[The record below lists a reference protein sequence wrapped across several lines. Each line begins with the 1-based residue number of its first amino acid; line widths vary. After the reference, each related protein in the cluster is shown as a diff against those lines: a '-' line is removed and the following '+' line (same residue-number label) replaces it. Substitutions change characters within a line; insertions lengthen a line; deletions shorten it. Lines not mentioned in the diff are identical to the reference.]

1 MLPLLYGLLAI
12 ALRSSDFTAT
22 TGWITLGVALIVLE
36 TGRRFQSRWLGWLAL
51 AGCSLGWY
59 ELVLYQLAQAEGG
72 DPGDGLVVL
81 AGVAVLLMGVYRL
94 SERWLRQRLRYPQLE
109 LVAAAHL
116 HWAIAS
122 LLLLLTLPSVIASS
136 LRLVLLALG
145 VAALATLYPLWQG
158 RTAQSEA
165 WLYTGLGQALG
176 LLVYV
181 RLLLPAL
188 SVLDDWAGA
197 IAGVIAVGLY
207 TLPWRRWGWPLR
219 PWRRSAMV
227 LPILVTTVGG
237 LWLNLLNFWAAAGFY
252 GWLSWR
258 RQQIRLSYLSLGLID
273 WAIARWLF
281 DRSIGEGLYYLLLL
295 GGLLLYIAQVDPYLS
310 LPAHKSQRHWLRVVG
325 LGIILLYSLLAE
337 PWSGLPVAIFSL
349 GALLLGLGL
358 RIRAFLYTGT
368 VIFVLNALNQLVLLN
383 GEYPLIKWILGLVAG
398 IALISIAA
406 DFERRREQ
414 WINLAQ
420 DWRGSLAR
428 WQ

>member
-1 MLPLLYGLLAI
+1 
-12 ALRSSDFTAT
+12 
-22 TGWITLGVALIVLE
+22 
-36 TGRRFQSRWLGWLAL
+36 
-51 AGCSLGWY
+51 
-59 ELVLYQLAQAEGG
+59 
-72 DPGDGLVVL
+72 
-81 AGVAVLLMGVYRL
+81 
-94 SERWLRQRLRYPQLE
+94 
-109 LVAAAHL
+109 
-116 HWAIAS
+116 
-122 LLLLLTLPSVIASS
+122 
-136 LRLVLLALG
+136 
-145 VAALATLYPLWQG
+145 
-158 RTAQSEA
+158 
-165 WLYTGLGQALG
+165 
-176 LLVYV
+176 
-181 RLLLPAL
+181 
-188 SVLDDWAGA
+188 
-197 IAGVIAVGLY
+197 
-207 TLPWRRWGWPLR
+207 
-219 PWRRSAMV
+219 MV